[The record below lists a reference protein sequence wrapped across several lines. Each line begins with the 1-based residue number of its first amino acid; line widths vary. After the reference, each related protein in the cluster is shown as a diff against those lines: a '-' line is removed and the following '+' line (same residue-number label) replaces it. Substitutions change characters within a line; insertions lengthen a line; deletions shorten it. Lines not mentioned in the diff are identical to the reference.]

1 MQKTTKKCHLL
12 FPEENKQIKNKMSVI
27 YTTNYYNRN
36 KDKVLDYKKKYYNF
50 NKQAKI
56 FRNILLD

>member
-1 MQKTTKKCHLL
+1 MLKSTKKCHLE
-12 FPEENKQIKNKMSVI
+12 FPEDNKQIRNQMIVI
-27 YTTNYYNRN
+27 YSTNYYNRN
-36 KDKVLDYKKKYYNF
+36 KEKVLNYKKKYYTF

>member
-1 MQKTTKKCHLL
+1 MLKSTQKCYLL
-12 FPEENKQIKNKMSVI
+12 FPEENKQIRNRMNVI

-36 KDKVLDYKKKYYNF
+36 KDKVLNYKKSYYIF

>member
-1 MQKTTKKCHLL
+1 MIKTTKKCHLL
-12 FPEENKQIKNKMSVI
+12 FPEENKQIRNRMSVI

-36 KDKVLDYKKKYYNF
+36 KEKVLDYKKKCYNF
-50 NKQAKI
+50 NKQAQI

>member
-1 MQKTTKKCHLL
+1 MIKTTKKCHLL
-12 FPEENKQIKNKMSVI
+12 FPEENKQIRNRMSVI

-36 KDKVLDYKKKYYNF
+36 KEKVLDYKKKYYNF
-50 NKQAKI
+50 NKQAQI

>member
-1 MQKTTKKCHLL
+1 MPKTTKKCHLL